1 MTSRRAAAPLRVTE
15 RIDYALK
22 SVLLLSLNE
31 GSYLTT
37 KAVAEHYG
45 MSQKLLGS
53 VLWSLR
59 GAGIVTSRPGWH
71 GGFQLARPPSRS
83 RFERSSRR
91 QVAIERDGTRA
102 DGFAASHTFDP
113 DTTAPRSEDRATNLV
128 AGFWQALDNQVQTTL
143 TAFTLADLTAARRP
157 S

>member
-1 MTSRRAAAPLRVTE
+1 MTE

-22 SVLLLSLNE
+22 SVLLLSINE

-71 GGFQLARPPSRS
+71 GGFQLARSPETIPLRAVIAAASGD
-83 RFERSSRR
+83 
-91 QVAIERDGTRA
+91 QGNGNRA
-102 DGFAASHTFDP
+102 DGFGASHAVGT
-113 DTTAPRSEDRATNLV
+113 DTTPPQSEDRATNLV
-128 AGFWQALDNQVQTTL
+128 AGFWQALDDQVQNTL

>member
-45 MSQKLLGS
+45 MSHKLLGS

-59 GAGIVTSRPGWH
+59 SAGIVTSRPGWH
-71 GGFQLARPPSRS
+71 GGFQLARPP
-83 RFERSSRR
+83 E
-91 QVAIERDGTRA
+91 AISLRAVIAAASGDQGDASRA
-102 DGFAASHTFDP
+102 DGSAVSRVVGANG
-113 DTTAPRSEDRATNLV
+113 TTLESEDRATNLV
-128 AGFWQALDNQVQTTL
+128 AGFWRALDDQVQNTL

-157 S
+157 H